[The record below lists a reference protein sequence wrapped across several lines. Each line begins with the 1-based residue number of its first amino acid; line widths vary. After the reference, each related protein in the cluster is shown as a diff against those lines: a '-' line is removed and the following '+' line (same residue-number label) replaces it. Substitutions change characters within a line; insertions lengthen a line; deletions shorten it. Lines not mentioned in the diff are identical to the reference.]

1 MAKDN
6 KSVKAA
12 REAAAQARKAAESDL
27 KARDRKIRLV
37 GGAVVVLIMAGLL
50 AIPFIQGRSSDNAVD
65 SNAALPKGVTS
76 DTYGVKIGTAW
87 DSADAESI
95 PLLQVWEDFQCPACA
110 SFEAASGDT
119 IIQLAKE
126 GKVRLEFR
134 PTIFL
139 DVNLKAPNT
148 AAGNPNSSL
157 YASMAF
163 GCAVD
168 QDRASEFHSAVF
180 AAQPS
185 EGRGYSVSDL
195 VTIAGLA
202 GVTDIP
208 TFTECVSSK
217 KYEGWV
223 NNSYDA
229 FSKEGVSATPTVI
242 LNGEELGADL
252 IRDPA
257 ALTAAIEAAGATK

>member
-6 KSVKAA
+6 SSAKAA
-12 REAAAQARKAAESDL
+12 RQAAAAARAAAESDL
-27 KARDRKIRLV
+27 KARDRKIRLI
-37 GGAVVVLIMAGLL
+37 GGAVVLLIMGALL
-50 AIPFIQGRSSDNAVD
+50 AVPFIQGRSSDTAVD
-65 SNAALPKGVTS
+65 ANAALPKGVTA
-76 DTYGVKIGTAW
+76 DTYGVKVGAAWTA
-87 DSADAESI
+87 ADADSI
-95 PLLQVWEDFQCPACA
+95 PLVQVWEDFQCPACK
-110 SFEAASGDT
+110 SFEEASGDALVA
-119 IIQLAKE
+119 LANE

-139 DVNLKAPNT
+139 DVNLQAPNT

-168 QDRASEFHSAVF
+168 QDKAAEFHRAIF

-185 EGRGYSVSDL
+185 EGRGYSVTDL
-195 VTIAGLA
+195 VTIAQLA
-202 GVTDIP
+202 GVADID

-229 FSKEGVSATPTVI
+229 FSKEGVNATPTVL
-242 LNGEELGADL
+242 LNGETLSPDV

-257 ALTAAIEAAGATK
+257 ALTAAITAAGETK

>member
-6 KSVKAA
+6 KSAKAA
-12 REAAAQARKAAESDL
+12 RQAAQAARAAAESDL
-27 KARDRKIRLV
+27 KARDRKIRLI
-37 GGAVVVLIMAGLL
+37 GGGVVVLIMAGLL
-50 AIPFIQGRSSDNAVD
+50 AIPFLNRGSDSSGPDA
-65 SNAALPKGVTS
+65 NAALPKGVTS

-87 DSADAESI
+87 DSPDADSI

-110 SFEAASGDT
+110 SFEQASGDT
-119 IIQLAKE
+119 IVQLANE

-139 DVNLKAPNT
+139 DVNLQAPNT

-168 QDRASEFHSAVF
+168 QDRGAEFHKAVF

-208 TFTECVSSK
+208 GFTECVSSK

-242 LNGEELGADL
+242 LNGEELSADL
-252 IRDPA
+252 IRNPL
-257 ALTAAIEAAGATK
+257 ALTAAIEAAGQTK